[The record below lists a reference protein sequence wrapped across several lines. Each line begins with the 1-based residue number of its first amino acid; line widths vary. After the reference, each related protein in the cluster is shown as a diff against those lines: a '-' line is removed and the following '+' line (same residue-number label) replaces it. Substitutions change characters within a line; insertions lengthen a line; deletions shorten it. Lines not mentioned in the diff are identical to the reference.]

1 MKITDPL
8 SPSEDSPQKKEIE
21 NDLRTDIQGYL
32 IVKIQNIEKL
42 VDNLKQCS
50 FCSASLVK
58 CDEHDGIHR

>member
-32 IVKIQNIEKL
+32 IAKIQNIEKL
-42 VDNLKQCS
+42 VDNLKKCS